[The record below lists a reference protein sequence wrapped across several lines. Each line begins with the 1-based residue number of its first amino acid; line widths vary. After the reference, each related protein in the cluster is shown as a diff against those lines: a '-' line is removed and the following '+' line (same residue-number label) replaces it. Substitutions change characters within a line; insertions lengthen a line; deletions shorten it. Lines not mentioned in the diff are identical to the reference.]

1 MDTKEKRTECVFF
14 YCTPTVK
21 KQINEY
27 ADDDVMKE
35 KIIKDY
41 IESEKSFMKES
52 LNDLSE
58 NEIKYKYSLIKIK
71 DDFKNAQEAYVKELE
86 SLYDV
91 ANESQSQLKEKL
103 EAPKEAILKMSK
115 EVDDFKELLSK
126 IPSYYINNISALL
139 DVVERFNKMDN
150 NSKEILAKLMEK

>member
-52 LNDLSE
+52 LDDLSE
-58 NEIKYKYSLIKIK
+58 SEIKYKYSLIKIK
-71 DDFKNAQEAYVKELE
+71 ED
-86 SLYDV
+86 
-91 ANESQSQLKEKL
+91 LKVHK
-103 EAPKEAILKMSK
+103 
-115 EVDDFKELLSK
+115 
-126 IPSYYINNISALL
+126 
-139 DVVERFNKMDN
+139 
-150 NSKEILAKLMEK
+150 KLM

>member
-71 DDFKNAQEAYVKELE
+71 DDFKNAQEAYAKELE

-103 EAPKEAILKMSK
+103 EAPKEAILKMIK

-126 IPSYYINNISALL
+126 IPSYYINNISELL

>member
-103 EAPKEAILKMSK
+103 EAPKEAILKMIK

-126 IPSYYINNISALL
+126 IPSYYINNISELL

>member
-27 ADDDVMKE
+27 ADVMKE

-91 ANESQSQLKEKL
+91 ANESQSKLKEKL
-103 EAPKEAILKMSK
+103 EAPKEAILKMTK
-115 EVDDFKELLSK
+115 EINDFKELLSK
-126 IPSYYINNISALL
+126 IPSYYINNISELL